1 MQHPFG
7 PFISRDSEI
16 LILGS
21 FPSPRSREEG
31 FYYAHPQNRFWPL
44 LADIYG
50 ETKPG
55 TIEKKKAFLSRHHLA
70 LYDAL
75 EACDPRTSGDETL
88 QKPVPADIA
97 ALIKGTKVRIIIT
110 NGALSAKVIKA
121 HPVDGVAF
129 LALPST
135 SPRNASFS
143 YEKLLELWSKA
154 LK

>member
-7 PFISRDSEI
+7 PFINHASEI

-21 FPSPRSREEG
+21 FPSPRSRGEG

-44 LADIYG
+44 LADIFG
-50 ETKPG
+50 EAKPT
-55 TIEKKKAFLSRHHLA
+55 TIEEKKDFLRRHHLA

-75 EACDPRTSGDETL
+75 EACDPLTSGDETL
-88 QKPVPADIA
+88 QKPVPADIPS
-97 ALIKGTKVRIIIT
+97 LIKGTKVRLIIT
-110 NGALSAKVIKA
+110 NGALSAKVLKA

-143 YEKLLELWSKA
+143 YGKLRELWSKA